1 MIRTTL
7 FAALFATAGAAFA
20 APVSYNIDPTHTFA
34 SYEVNHLGR
43 SVQAGTFTKISGKL
57 TVDEA
62 AKTGA
67 VDVTIDAASLQTF
80 LGDRDKHL
88 KSADF
93 FNVEKF
99 PTLTYKSTA
108 VEFKNG
114 KPAAVKGNLTLL
126 GVTKPVTLKLVNVT
140 KAKHPMTGAENWGA
154 NAVATIKRS
163 EFGMKT
169 FLPAIS
175 DEVKLNIALEA
186 AKAE

>member
-7 FAALFATAGAAFA
+7 FAALFATSASVFA
-20 APVSYNIDPTHTFA
+20 APVSYTIDPQHTYA
-34 SYEVNHLGR
+34 AYEVNHLGL
-43 SVQAGTFTKISGKL
+43 SSQSGLFTKISGAL
-57 TVDEA
+57 SVDEA
-62 AKTGA
+62 AKSGK
-67 VDVTIDAASLQTF
+67 VDITIDAASLQTF
-80 LGDRDKHL
+80 LAERDKHL

-99 PTLTYKSTA
+99 PTLTYKSDK
-108 VEFKNG
+108 VVFKNG
-114 KPAAVKGNLTLL
+114 KPASVEGKLTLL
-126 GVTKPVTLKLVNVT
+126 GVTKPVTLTLLNVS
-140 KAKHPMTGAENWGA
+140 KAKHPMTGKENWGA
-154 NAVATIKRS
+154 NAVASIKRS